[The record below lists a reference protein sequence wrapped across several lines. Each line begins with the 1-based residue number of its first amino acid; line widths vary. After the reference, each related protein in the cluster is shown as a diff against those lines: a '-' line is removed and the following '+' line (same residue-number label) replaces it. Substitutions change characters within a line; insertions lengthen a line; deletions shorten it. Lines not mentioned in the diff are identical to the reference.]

1 MSFQKVGPF
10 EIFGWS
16 VAGNETCVAVRKN
29 GKVFGFDIGFSPRP
43 LVLADYI
50 FISHGHADHI
60 GAITQHMKKRALNG
74 LRGATYFMPKHLVPH
89 VKAVCDSF
97 TAMAEKHDSDFV
109 GTFIPVEPGN
119 RFELSD
125 GWRVVS
131 FSTYHSIISVGYL
144 LYYRDPNGTEVPE
157 IAYLGDSRFTVI
169 HEANSICPDL
179 LSTQLL
185 IMEAT
190 FLDNPDRRIESAR
203 NRGHTHLDEI
213 RQNASLLK
221 SVDYIYLIHF
231 SDRYSYNDIIRLC
244 YKDMPDWLVNRI
256 VPSVT
261 AKRCLEILN
270 SASIQMYEYLALSSI
285 SQLRSFRVK
294 IHHSLKIQT

>member
-119 RFELSD
+119 RFE
-125 GWRVVS
+125 V
-131 FSTYHSIISVGYL
+131 
-144 LYYRDPNGTEVPE
+144 
-157 IAYLGDSRFTVI
+157 
-169 HEANSICPDL
+169 C
-179 LSTQLL
+179 
-185 IMEAT
+185 
-190 FLDNPDRRIESAR
+190 
-203 NRGHTHLDEI
+203 
-213 RQNASLLK
+213 
-221 SVDYIYLIHF
+221 
-231 SDRYSYNDIIRLC
+231 
-244 YKDMPDWLVNRI
+244 
-256 VPSVT
+256 
-261 AKRCLEILN
+261 CL
-270 SASIQMYEYLALSSI
+270 
-285 SQLRSFRVK
+285 
-294 IHHSLKIQT
+294 